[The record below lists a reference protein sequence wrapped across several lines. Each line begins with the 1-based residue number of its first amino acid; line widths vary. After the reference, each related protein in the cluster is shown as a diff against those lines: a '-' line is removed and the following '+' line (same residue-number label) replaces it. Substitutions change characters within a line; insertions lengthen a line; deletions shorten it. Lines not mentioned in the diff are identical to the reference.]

1 MPEGE
6 SRDSAPPAER
16 DNGDGEARA
25 PDARRGSEAG
35 EGDERARAR
44 GGQSASIA
52 EAVAGEE
59 ETPGT
64 REQRRAIQRLE
75 PLFDGAMLLIYGVVG
90 LLLLGVAVV
99 ALGYALATVPKNL
112 SAGVPNA
119 ISALLSELLL
129 VLIVVELLRT
139 ILNYI
144 ITHTASVRPFL
155 TVAAISAVRRI
166 LSIGA
171 DLSLNEQKSRE
182 DFTRAMVEL
191 VAEGFVILVVAISLY
206 LFSRREGHG

>member
-90 LLLLGVAVV
+90 LLLLGVAGGG
-99 ALGYALATVPKNL
+99 LGC
-112 SAGVPNA
+112 SAGA
-119 ISALLSELLL
+119 
-129 VLIVVELLRT
+129 
-139 ILNYI
+139 
-144 ITHTASVRPFL
+144 
-155 TVAAISAVRRI
+155 
-166 LSIGA
+166 
-171 DLSLNEQKSRE
+171 
-182 DFTRAMVEL
+182 RAEKPP
-191 VAEGFVILVVAISLY
+191 AG
-206 LFSRREGHG
+206 G